1 MALPPAATAAA
12 EAEAAVRRGAAGL
25 NGDGWRWLTSGDT
38 VLVGAPA
45 VLALLLMALPEP
57 GLRLLLLSVW
67 CGAEDMSDILSDR
80 N

>member
-1 MALPPAATAAA
+1 
-12 EAEAAVRRGAAGL
+12 
-25 NGDGWRWLTSGDT
+25 LTSGDT

-57 GLRLLLLSVW
+57 GLRLLLLRVW
-67 CGAEDMSDILSDR
+67 CGAEDISDILRGR